1 MARHSGKTIVDR
13 AAEFLSSKGDCTPA
27 ELNDHLAVG
36 NYASNYVLY
45 MKIAGHSVDTVKNG
59 RTVVKYVYVSAPA
72 DAAVKAAAKAA
83 QKAVQEA
90 VKQAKPVK
98 AKSVKT
104 VVIDDDTPVMDRGR
118 KSRKSVDDV
127 ESTFGSSGSIGS
139 YSVDADWDTVPSNIK
154 PRDLG
159 V

>member
-13 AAEFLSSKGDCTPA
+13 AAEFLSSKGECTPA
-27 ELNDHLAVG
+27 ELNDHLKIG
-36 NYASNYVLY
+36 NYASKYVLY

-83 QKAVQEA
+83 QRAVQEA
-90 VKQAKPVK
+90 VKK
-98 AKSVKT
+98 AKTVKT
-104 VVIDDDTPVMDRGR
+104 VIVDDDVPVMDRGR

-127 ESTFGSSGSIGS
+127 EATFGSSGTIGS